1 MRMSVQCRAVAIID
15 MVEVSLPSLQEGKN
29 GQVAQ
34 PGFKTLYYRGY
45 KYFGVQSTTR
55 YGDTAVVYHLSIY
68 QLSSISFSFQ
78 DLNLSEWL

>member
-45 KYFGVQSTTR
+45 KYFGVHKELHWGGCNSL
-55 YGDTAVVYHLSIY
+55 VYRVQQDMET
-68 QLSSISFSFQ
+68 QL
-78 DLNLSEWL
+78 